1 MNVAGGHEAHK
12 APAKSDRLPKD
23 RRVERAPGMRLN
35 EADRQAIKAA
45 TEECFGP
52 DASVRLFGSRSRE
65 DRRGG
70 DIDLL
75 VETRLLDANRVSRAH
90 TLFLARLQ
98 DRLGEQKID
107 VLIDYPGRNNHPPI
121 YAIARREGVLL

>member
-1 MNVAGGHEAHK
+1 
-12 APAKSDRLPKD
+12 
-23 RRVERAPGMRLN
+23 MRLN

-52 DASVRLFGSRSRE
+52 DASVRLFGSRTRE

-70 DIDLL
+70 DINLL